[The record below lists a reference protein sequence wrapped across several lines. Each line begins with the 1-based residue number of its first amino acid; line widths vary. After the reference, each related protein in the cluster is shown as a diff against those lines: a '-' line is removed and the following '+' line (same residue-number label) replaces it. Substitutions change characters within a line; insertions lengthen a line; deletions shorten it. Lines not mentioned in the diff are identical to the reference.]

1 MVGFINASTPGN
13 GGLAAGMMVGD
24 YIQKKRKEAQ
34 DREIE
39 QNRLKGLASGF
50 LKVRSGDDSGWDELA
65 NADPNVAMNMWN
77 SQQKLNQDNTFG
89 VGSAKGEYAQ
99 LLALDNDPNTS
110 PEMKERIRL
119 RMGVLEKDPNI
130 AYENSVGTNRGKVV
144 GQYEGKEWEKGQKGW
159 TNISG
164 QNRILKG
171 SEAERDWLKENNKL
185 LRNNE
190 MAIRAGKTVISD
202 IQALKRLY
210 KENPGSISG
219 FSASMTNFIPGTVAA
234 DAKARADSI
243 KGNIAVDNLLNI
255 KQSGAGLGQVPQ
267 SQADMLSGLFGSL
280 SQTQNDR
287 EFMDTLDRIEQIYSE
302 VIKSAENENKG
313 VYDVIYNPNES
324 KVEKAKSLYEKYG
337 LEE

>member
-1 MVGFINASTPGN
+1 MVMAYNTSP
-13 GGLAAGMMVGD
+13 LS
-24 YIQKKRKEAQ
+24 
-34 DREIE
+34 
-39 QNRLKGLASGF
+39 GLASAFQNGMGIGSAF
-50 LKVRSGDDSGWDELA
+50 RQRQAEDAERAAVGKLLSGDDSGWSDWGKVNPQA
-65 NADPNVAMNMWN
+65 AMNAYTNQQRLNRSN
-77 SQQKLNQDNTFG
+77 SFG

-99 LLALDNDPNTS
+99 LLALDNDPNTP

-119 RMGVLEKDPNI
+119 RMGVLEKDPSI
-130 AYENSVGTNRGKVV
+130 AYTNSVETNKGKVV
-144 GQYEGKEWEKGQKGW
+144 GQYQGKEIEKGQKGW
-159 TNISG
+159 TNILG
-164 QNRILKG
+164 QNKIIKG

-185 LRNNE
+185 LKNNE

-202 IQALKRLY
+202 IQALRRLY
-210 KENPGSISG
+210 KENPDSISG

-302 VIKSAENENKG
+302 VIKSAENENNG
-313 VYDVIYNPNES
+313 VYDVIYDPNEQ
-324 KVEKAKSLYEKYG
+324 KVKTKEQDDPLG
-337 LEE
+337 IL